1 MGKYVIFK
9 IPSELSYTK
18 MSEIKRQMQDIAIKE
33 KDAYFVSLGDYK
45 NYLIYKNNDN
55 NRIVLPFKAYK
66 LTEKEF
72 INYISGDV
80 LTIKYKQENDTI
92 IISDLKIHPLLN
104 SYTFYSPTAHYTLLN
119 NDGKSSIKMI
129 ERGLA
134 IMLPV
139 PYFPEYIIGVGSSI
153 CVVDAMRL
161 KEYIDKHQDKIYN
174 YIITNLIEKHS
185 YLGKYEVKI

>member
-18 MSEIKRQMQDIAIKE
+18 MSEMKRQMQNIAIKE
-33 KDAYFVSLGDYK
+33 KDAYFVSLGDYQ

-104 SYTFYSPTAHYTLLN
+104 SYTFSSPTAHYTLLN

-153 CVVDAMRL
+153 CGVEAMRL